1 MNSIDYANLEN
12 MVRILLQALNLRAK
26 FHRCRAFV
34 KGTAMTSKTLR
45 NLLCALAASATW
57 AIGTPAH
64 AIAYS
69 VGFDPDLFGG
79 TIAINVDVS
88 CLPDGPGT
96 LPCNFD
102 VTNVRFTDTLG
113 MLWTD
118 PAVPET
124 GIGEFITQDGQGN
137 ISAIQVDIFNL
148 QPFRADNPCGEE
160 GADLSFAL
168 DPPGRFGLGTVTFT
182 CEDNSDHSA
191 AGDVTF
197 IRRVPEPATFALLG
211 IGLLGLAA
219 SRRRWLR

>member
-1 MNSIDYANLEN
+1 
-12 MVRILLQALNLRAK
+12 
-26 FHRCRAFV
+26 
-34 KGTAMTSKTLR
+34 MTSKTLR
-45 NLLCALAASATW
+45 NLFCALAASATW

-64 AIAYS
+64 AIVYN
-69 VGFDPDLFGG
+69 VGFDPIDFFLG
-79 TIAINVDVS
+79 TITINVDVS
-88 CLPDGPGT
+88 CLPDVPST

-102 VTNVRFTDTLG
+102 VTNVSFTDKLG
-113 MLWTD
+113 LLWTD

-124 GIGEFITQDGQGN
+124 GIGDFITQDGLGN

-148 QPFRADNPCGEE
+148 QPVRADSPCGGE

-168 DPPGRFGLGTVTFT
+168 DGTVTFT
-182 CEDNSDHSA
+182 CENNPDHSA
-191 AGDVTF
+191 EGKVTF

>member
-1 MNSIDYANLEN
+1 MNSINCVETRN
-12 MVRILLQALNLRAK
+12 VVRILLGRLPRRQISTDAAPQEAK
-26 FHRCRAFV
+26 
-34 KGTAMTSKTLR
+34 GSAMTSKTLR

-148 QPFRADNPCGEE
+148 QPLRADNPCGEE

-168 DPPGRFGLGTVTFT
+168 NGTVTFN
-182 CEDNSDHSA
+182 CENNPDHSSE
-191 AGDVTF
+191 GKVTF
-197 IRRVPEPATFALLG
+197 IRRVPEPATYALLG
-211 IGLLGLAA
+211 LGLLGLAA
-219 SRRRWLR
+219 SRRRRQG